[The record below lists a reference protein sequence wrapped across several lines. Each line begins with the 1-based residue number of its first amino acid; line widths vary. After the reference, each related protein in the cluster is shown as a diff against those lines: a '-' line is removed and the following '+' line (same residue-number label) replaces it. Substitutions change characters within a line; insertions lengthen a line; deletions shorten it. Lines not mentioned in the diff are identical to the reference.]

1 MAKLYWEDFSA
12 GQIIDCGRRHV
23 SADEIK
29 QFATEFDPQPMHL
42 DEHAARATPAGGL
55 IASGWHTCAIL
66 MRMIADGFLLES
78 ASMGAPGVDEVRW
91 LAPVRPGDELT
102 ARGTVLAT
110 RTSRS
115 RPELGLISMLYEVFN
130 QSGTCVL
137 TERCTQMLERRDVA
151 AVAEA
156 ARA

>member
-1 MAKLYWEDFSA
+1 MAKLYWEDFTA
-12 GQIIDCGRRHV
+12 GQVIDCGRRLV
-23 SADEIK
+23 TAEEIK
-29 QFATEFDPQPMHL
+29 QFAAEFDPQPMHL
-42 DEHAARATPAGGL
+42 DEEAARATPAGGL

-66 MRMIADGFLLES
+66 MRMIADGFLIEA

-110 RTSRS
+110 RASRS
-115 RPELGLISMLYEVFN
+115 RPELGFVSMLYEVFN
-130 QSGTCVL
+130 QAGTCVL
-137 TERCTQMLERRDVA
+137 TERCTQMLARREA

-156 ARA
+156 ACA

>member
-12 GQIIDCGRRHV
+12 GQVIDCGRRLV

-29 QFATEFDPQPMHL
+29 QFAAEFDPQPMHL
-42 DEHAARATPAGGL
+42 DEGAARATPAGGL

-66 MRMIADGFLLES
+66 MRMIADGFLLDA

-91 LAPVRPGDELT
+91 HAPVRPGDELT

-110 RTSRS
+110 RASRS
-115 RPELGLISMLYEVFN
+115 RPELGLVSMLYEVFN
-130 QSGTCVL
+130 QTGTCVL
-137 TERCTQMLERRDVA
+137 TERCTQMLERRQVT

-156 ARA
+156 ERA